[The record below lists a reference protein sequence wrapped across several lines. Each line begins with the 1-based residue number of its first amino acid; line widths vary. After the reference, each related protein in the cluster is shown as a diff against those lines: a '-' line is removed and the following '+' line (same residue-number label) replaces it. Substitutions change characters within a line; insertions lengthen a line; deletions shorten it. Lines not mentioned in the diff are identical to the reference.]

1 MITNVLDKLPAEE
14 KRKFITETK
23 NLLKT
28 GFNSMSEGALRKL
41 MGQTQQREE
50 LLELI
55 KYVGED
61 EVDKLLKDAMFDHSK
76 KKWVKYLREGN

>member
-1 MITNVLDKLPAEE
+1 
-14 KRKFITETK
+14 
-23 NLLKT
+23 
-28 GFNSMSEGALRKL
+28 MSEGALRKL